1 MKKIIFIFAILVFAF
16 SGSSQRQPT
25 QTVQVQQ
32 EVDAEK
38 KCVVILRV
46 KDDVGNV
53 ILSQEI

>member
-1 MKKIIFIFAILVFAF
+1 MKKLIFIFTILVFAF

-25 QTVQVQQ
+25 QTLQVQQ
-32 EVDAEK
+32 EVDTRK
-38 KCVVILRV
+38 KCVVIIRV